1 MFFCSLFSECL
12 SNFTERVRMKRFFV
26 FIMGFVMGAI
36 AAALWLN
43 RLLVRLQTEN
53 RRLQVYENNWL
64 AAERDAAES
73 IAEHDKEKAERIA
86 AMSPQERLK
95 YEIDNAEIQAYLK
108 RELGDD

>member
-1 MFFCSLFSECL
+1 
-12 SNFTERVRMKRFFV
+12 MKRFFV
-26 FIMGFVMGAI
+26 FIVGFIMGAI

-53 RRLQVYENNWL
+53 QRLQVYEDNWM

-108 RELGDD
+108 RELGEDTYNELTQRKP